1 MASIIEHG
9 AGSAALGQ
17 GLAFGFSGMAEGLKE
32 GVALRSARAKEQEI
46 RLKTRILSDA
56 ADLQE
61 SQRKASDEY
70 RLLKLRVD
78 PNNEMGDAWKTPL
91 VENLKELDS
100 GNTRIAGGRREKIGL
115 TDDQADLFI
124 RLPTEL
130 QNEWSDEI
138 QRDRQTESL
147 RTDLQH
153 LRGRLKLMSQE
164 GGFWDNGGMSKEKVE
179 SLLRDIE
186 EEIEA
191 VEDGFKEPAPVNAT
205 IDSLSSL
212 ILNSGWQE
220 EETLQTISALTGQ
233 RAQLFADGGV
243 LGPKEEELDWIENII
258 QRYVDGDEA
267 MDAMTARAMAGI
279 GPAGT
284 NAIAAWTLNRV
295 TKTRGGAPGSL
306 ESQGLLRTNRVGDPQ
321 TAPIAGA
328 PQDQPLPSGR
338 KMPPPGG
345 APSSS
350 TPNAGASSSVARL
363 TSIDEGIR
371 VLGEGD
377 RANDPLP
384 KAFTDA
390 AYALEELGESDEQ
403 YQAGLEALMS
413 EHDITLPLGDVL
425 EQLPQH
431 SGRNLQEGKGAWMKE
446 RESIWVG
453 NRSGVIGG
461 LSRQDK
467 KHTVWKLDKSHYEG
481 LGYSTEEVRD
491 KIGAEPPA
499 SKHLSKL
506 LRLTKEVRDLEAI
519 HSKTKAKAGAER
531 DALRQGLEA
540 KEKERIQMLPQ
551 WERKAAKTAL
561 RDRISKE
568 LATGVLPKKLEA
580 LGKEIRRV
588 KRDLESVKKSYRE
601 DKDARDEDARRR
613 PIRDAAAKLQA
624 ESAKKES
631 AKKESAKKKSAKK
644 KSAKKKNVEDKKGA
658 EAGGGRPA

>member
-32 GVALRSARAKEQEI
+32 RAALRSARAKEQES

-61 SQRKASDEY
+61 SQRKASNEY

-78 PNNEMGDAWKTPL
+78 PNNEMGDAWKIPL

-100 GNTRIAGGRREKIGL
+100 GNTRIAGGQREKIGL
-115 TDDQADLFI
+115 TDDQADLFM
-124 RLPTEL
+124 RLPAEL

-138 QRDRQTESL
+138 QHDRQTESL

-153 LRGRLKLMSQE
+153 LRGRLALMSQE
-164 GGFWDNGGMSKEKVE
+164 GGFWDNGGMSQEKVE

-191 VEDGFKEPAPVNAT
+191 VEDGFKEPGPVNAT

-212 ILNSGWQE
+212 ILNSGWQQ
-220 EETLQTISALTGQ
+220 EETQQTLEALNGQ

-243 LGPKEEELDWIENII
+243 LGPKEEELEWIENII
-258 QRYVDGDEA
+258 LRYVAGEEG
-267 MDAMTARAMAGI
+267 MDAVTARTMAGI

-284 NAIAAWTLNRV
+284 NAIAAWTVNRV

-328 PQDQPLPSGR
+328 PQDQPLPFDSLSFIQAPFPSGR

-425 EQLPQH
+425 EQLPQY

-531 DALRQGLEA
+531 DALRQELEA

-561 RDRISKE
+561 RDRVSKE

-580 LGKEIRRV
+580 LGKEMRRV
-588 KRDLESVKKSYRE
+588 KGDLESVKKSYRE

-624 ESAKKES
+624 ESAKK
-631 AKKESAKKKSAKK
+631 